1 MGAQWPNGLVNDH
14 SQCYNRLRLGGGG
27 GGGGGGLGGATT
39 EGLGETKLTVSLRAS
54 H

>member
-27 GGGGGGLGGATT
+27 GGRVRGATT